1 MDCASLS
8 GGTRGSRQLALAL
21 AAKEAQDPFKVI
33 IICFEV

>member
-8 GGTRGSRQLALAL
+8 GGTRGSRQLALA
-21 AAKEAQDPFKVI
+21 AKEAQNPFKVI